1 MEGCEISHAILW
13 EVSSGGPPYEM
24 EVCYNDNNN
33 VSFSGG
39 WTKFVVD
46 HDLHHDW
53 FLMFN
58 YRHGTSKFDVQ
69 IFDGTQCQQKYDPA
83 LK

>member
-1 MEGCEISHAILW
+1 M
-13 EVSSGGPPYEM
+13 
-24 EVCYNDNNN
+24 
-33 VSFSGG
+33 
-39 WTKFVVD
+39 KFAVD

-58 YRHGTSKFDVQ
+58 YRRGTSKFDVQ